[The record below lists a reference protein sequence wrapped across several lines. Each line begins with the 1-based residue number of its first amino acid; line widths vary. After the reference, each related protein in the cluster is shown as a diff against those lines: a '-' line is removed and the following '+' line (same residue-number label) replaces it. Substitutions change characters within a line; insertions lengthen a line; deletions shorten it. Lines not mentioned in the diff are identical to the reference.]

1 MIHKLF
7 VMPRNYIPSP
17 YDTSLQCT
25 AGVLWFSLELFSID
39 TTSPFWWIPGK
50 RINLNHQTKKK
61 VKGFW
66 SFTLNA
72 STGLKEL
79 DLLLSAV
86 CRSPHFDSWRT
97 HRHSEFPAS
106 DGWWWTLWHN
116 QQSTKSSIE
125 GGGEVREPSLV
136 YNPQLFIIKQS
147 PIKIF

>member
-1 MIHKLF
+1 MIHELF
-7 VMPRNYIPSP
+7 VMRWKIPSP
-17 YDTSLQCT
+17 FTTSFQHT
-25 AGVLWFSLELFSID
+25 AGALWFSLELFSID

-97 HRHSEFPAS
+97 DIQNGRR
-106 DGWWWTLWHN
+106 WLIMNIVT
-116 QQSTKSSIE
+116 QSTIHEIFNWRWRWSE
-125 GGGEVREPSLV
+125 WAEPGVQSATLHHQAVSHQNILV
-136 YNPQLFIIKQS
+136 GV
-147 PIKIF
+147 